1 MKKEMSAFLI
11 YWKEEEKIMAS
22 KGQKLRR
29 WSKEEKLRIVHL
41 HLSEHQSL
49 REISRNEN
57 AHTSLICTWVKNYIK
72 DGEAGLENKRKGNPY
87 LAIQTSKSLDE
98 TARLKLIIAK
108 QQVQIERLKK
118 GYTVRGVGAN
128 RTYVTINDAITK
140 SSKH

>member
-1 MKKEMSAFLI
+1 
-11 YWKEEEKIMAS
+11 MAS
-22 KGQKLRR
+22 KGQKFRN
-29 WSKEEKLRIVHL
+29 WSKEEKLRIVKL

-57 AHTSLICTWVKNYIK
+57 VHTSLVCTWVKNYIK
-72 DGEAGLENKRKGNPY
+72 DAEAGLESKRRGNPY
-87 LAIQTSKSLDE
+87 LALQTSGKMDE
-98 TARLKLIIAK
+98 TARLQMIIAK

-128 RTYVTINDAITK
+128 RTYVTINDATTK

>member
-1 MKKEMSAFLI
+1 
-11 YWKEEEKIMAS
+11 MAS
-22 KGQKLRR
+22 KGQQFRK

-41 HLSEHQSL
+41 HLLEHQSL

-57 AHTSLICTWVKNYIK
+57 VHTSLVCTWVTNYIK

-87 LAIQTSKSLDE
+87 LALQSSKSMNE
-98 TARLKLIIAK
+98 TARLQMIIAK